1 MISISDNYLEDKDLF
16 ALQNTLFSEGFPMYY
31 IPKVAYEN
39 DNSLGCYYMI
49 HTMYEYPKGWLSGHK
64 ELIQPLLDKLEVKS
78 LVKIKINYYPRTDK
92 LLLHGLHRDNDFEC
106 KSALLFVNSND
117 GYTYLKKKNMKVES
131 VANRVLHFNSFFD
144 HHSTT
149 CTDQNLRCT
158 INVNYF

>member
-31 IPKVAYEN
+31 ISKVAYEN

-92 LLLHGLHRDNDFEC
+92 L
-106 KSALLFVNSND
+106 
-117 GYTYLKKKNMKVES
+117 
-131 VANRVLHFNSFFD
+131 
-144 HHSTT
+144 
-149 CTDQNLRCT
+149 
-158 INVNYF
+158 